1 MREPAAPS
9 LRRLLLGYELTFF
22 LLVLV
27 TGAVGAAAAYFWQQ
41 TSTETLR
48 LTRLQDAAQEIH
60 TLAYRQLQEVALAR
74 LRADPTAE
82 QVYSGYYAD
91 IQSRFNQLRQ
101 NSASRAEDYAIQHY
115 QEAYSQLQAE
125 LNGIFED
132 ARLLN
137 RLVRSRQ
144 LDPQYERSLVQGL
157 ESRFRNL
164 SGLLKQGLAWQQS
177 RIRLWTRY
185 APLALTVSVL
195 LALSLI
201 WRSRRS
207 LKAGFVQPMQ
217 HLTLDTARLAEGA
230 LAVRLPE
237 QGVSEVTELARGINQ
252 MAAELAAS
260 RDALVESE
268 RQAALGALVPVVAHN
283 IRNPLASIRANAQLL
298 QYLETPEESLQTA
311 GDIIEAVDRLG
322 RWVNAL
328 VSYLHPLKPQ
338 LAPVRAVDLLEA
350 VLTLLKPRL
359 LEKSVTVTLFPR
371 DESLRV
377 AADRDLMEQAL
388 YGLLNNAVEASPVGA
403 SLRLGVE
410 GGAGEVRL
418 TLEDEAGGIPFMPRP
433 SDLSPGPTTKRFG
446 TGLGIPIAFKV
457 AKAHGWE
464 LGFEVVDNKGTRITL
479 TAPALDSPH
488 APL

>member
-1 MREPAAPS
+1 MGEPAAPS
-9 LRRLLLGYELTFF
+9 LRRLLLGYELSFF
-22 LLVLV
+22 LLVVV

-74 LRADPTAE
+74 LRADPDAE
-82 QVYSGYYAD
+82 AVYSGYYAD
-91 IQSRFNQLRQ
+91 IQAHFNRLRQ

-144 LDPQYERSLVQGL
+144 LDPAYEQSLVQGL
-157 ESRFRNL
+157 ELRFRNL

-177 RIRLWTRY
+177 RIRMWTRY
-185 APLALTVSVL
+185 APLALTISVL

-207 LKAGFVQPMQ
+207 LKTGFVRPMQ
-217 HLTLDTARLAEGA
+217 SLTRHTARLAGGE
-230 LAVRLPE
+230 LTVRLPRE
-237 QGVSEVTELARGINQ
+237 GVSEVAELAQGINR

-298 QYLETPEESLQTA
+298 QHAESPEESLQI
-311 GDIIEAVDRLG
+311 GDDIIESVDRLG
-322 RWVNAL
+322 RWVSAL
-328 VSYLHPLKPQ
+328 VSYLHPLEPQ
-338 LAPVRAVDLLEA
+338 LAPLNAVELLEA
-350 VLTLLKPRL
+350 VCSLLKPRL
-359 LEKSVTVTLFPR
+359 TEKS
-371 DESLRV
+371 LRLAREPWDATQCV
-377 AADRDLMEQAL
+377 AVDRDLMEQAL
-388 YGLLNNAVEASPVGA
+388 YGLINNAVEASAAGSV
-403 SLRLGVE
+403 LRLGV
-410 GGAGEVRL
+410 AGEAGRV
-418 TLEDEAGGIPFMPRP
+418 TIVIEDEAGGIPFIPRP
-433 SDLSPGPTTKRFG
+433 SDLSPGRTTKRFG

-464 LGFEVVDNKGTRITL
+464 LVFEVVDNKGTRITL
-479 TAPALDSPH
+479 TAPALDTAH
-488 APL
+488 APV

>member
-1 MREPAAPS
+1 MREFEAPS
-9 LRRLLLGYELTFF
+9 LRRLLLGYELSFF

-82 QVYSGYYAD
+82 RVYSGYYAG
-91 IQSRFNQLRQ
+91 IQARFNLLRQ
-101 NSASRAEDYAIQHY
+101 NSTSRAEDYAIQHY

-132 ARLLN
+132 ALLLN

-144 LDPQYERSLVQGL
+144 LDPQYEQSLVRGL
-157 ESRFRNL
+157 EARFRNL
-164 SGLLKQGLAWQQS
+164 SGLLRQSLAWQQS
-177 RIRLWTRY
+177 RIQLWTRY
-185 APLALTVSVL
+185 APVAFTVSVL

-201 WRSRRS
+201 WRSRRR
-207 LKAGFVQPMQ
+207 LKTGFVVPMQ
-217 HLTLDTARLAEGA
+217 YLTQDTARLGDGA
-230 LAVRLPE
+230 PAVRVAGE
-237 QGVSEVTELARGINQ
+237 GVSEVTELARGIND

-283 IRNPLASIRANAQLL
+283 IRNPLAGIRANAQLM
-298 QYLETPEESLQTA
+298 QYAESPEESEQTA
-311 GDIIEAVDRLG
+311 RDIIESVDRLE
-322 RWVNAL
+322 RWVSAL
-328 VSYLHPLKPQ
+328 VSYLHPLQPR
-338 LAPVRAVDLLEA
+338 LAPVRATDLLEA
-350 VLTLLKPRL
+350 VLNLLKPRL

-371 DESLRV
+371 DETLEIEV
-377 AADRDLMEQAL
+377 DRDLMEQAL
-388 YGLLNNAVEASPVGA
+388 YGLLNNAVEASPSGA

-410 GGAGEVRL
+410 GRAGQVVL
-418 TLEDEAGGIPFMPRP
+418 TVEDEAGGIPFMPRP

-464 LGFEVVDNKGTRITL
+464 LGFEVVDNKGTRVTL
-479 TAPALDSPH
+479 TAPALESSEQP
-488 APL
+488 